1 MAKRL
6 IMLALL
12 CKMVVAQN
20 AQATPQA
27 TQPATTPATSPI
39 GNVAPDAPVI
49 ILHGVCDHPQT
60 EKPGPDCKTV
70 ITRAQF
76 ESMVQTVQPN
86 LPAGARRD
94 FAEKYV
100 EALVAD
106 EQARDMGITQG
117 GTFQMR
123 LRIARAQAMAQE
135 LGVALHEEASK
146 VSDKDIEDYY
156 RENPD
161 LFVEANLSRML
172 VPGIQQLPAP
182 EKPLSAPEQ
191 EKRNQES
198 EALMKDTAEKLRL
211 RAAAGEGLDK
221 LQAEAFQ
228 IAMVTGEAPN
238 TNLNKVRGT
247 DLPANQ
253 VTVMELKPGEVSGLL
268 LDRRGYLIYKMGDKK
283 VIPLAAVKDDIRKR
297 IADQR
302 FQAETDAIMNASKIS
317 LDETYFGK

>member
-12 CKMVVAQN
+12 CKIVVAQKAPAN
-20 AQATPQA
+20 PQS
-27 TQPATTPATSPI
+27 TQPATTAATSPV

-49 ILHGVCDHPQT
+49 IVHNVCNHSQK
-60 EKPGPDCKTV
+60 EKPGPDCETV

-86 LPAGARRD
+86 LPASARRD

-106 EQARDMGITQG
+106 QQARDKGITQG
-117 GTFQMR
+117 AKFELR
-123 LRIARAQAMAQE
+123 SRIARAQAMSQE
-135 LGVALHEEASK
+135 LGIALHEEASK
-146 VSDKDIEDYY
+146 VSDKEIEDYY
-156 RENPD
+156 RQNPD
-161 LFVEANLSRML
+161 LFVEADLGRML

-182 EKPLSAPEQ
+182 EQTLSAPEQ
-191 EKRNQES
+191 EKRNHES

-211 RAAAGEGLDK
+211 RAIAGEDLGK

-228 IAMVTGEAPN
+228 IAMVTGEAPS
-238 TNLNKVRGT
+238 TKVGKVRGT
-247 DLPANQ
+247 DLPASQ
-253 VTVMELKPGEVSGLL
+253 VKVMELKPGEVSDLF
-268 LDRRGYLIYKMGDKK
+268 LDRRGYLIYKMGAKS
-283 VIPLAAVKDDIRKR
+283 VVPFAAVKDDIRKR
-297 IADQR
+297 IADER
-302 FQAETDAIMNASKIS
+302 FQAETDAIMNSSKII